1 MKIDVA
7 VTGLG
12 VISPIGNSVDEFWNN
27 CIRGVSGVGPISHFD
42 ASRVESKIAAEVKNF
57 DSFRWIEKKEARK
70 MALFSQYAVA
80 ASVQAWEDAGLP
92 EHLDVQ
98 QLSTDKHIDPD
109 RRG

>member
-57 DSFRWIEKKEARK
+57 DPSRWIEKKRLER
-70 MALFSQYAVA
+70 
-80 ASVQAWEDAGLP
+80 W
-92 EHLDVQ
+92 
-98 QLSTDKHIDPD
+98 LSSLNTPLQH
-109 RRG
+109 RRRPGTMRGFLNTWTHSSSRQTSI